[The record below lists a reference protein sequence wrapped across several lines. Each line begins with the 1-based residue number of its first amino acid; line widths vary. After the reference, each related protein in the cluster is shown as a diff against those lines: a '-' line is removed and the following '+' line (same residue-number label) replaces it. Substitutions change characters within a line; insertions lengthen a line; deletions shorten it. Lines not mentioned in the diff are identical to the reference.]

1 MEPGGGRPKKRVD
14 SEYERKGTYHVL
26 MAFEPLRGWREV
38 TVSKHRRKQEFAL
51 VMQKLAEEVYPD
63 AERIRL
69 VVDNLNTHSPAAFYE
84 LFRPPSRRGA
94 SLKKEREFV
103 YTPRHGS
110 WLNMVEIELSV
121 LVRRCLKRRVPDT
134 QTLEQ
139 EARAWCE
146 ERNRLGTSV
155 EWRFTTADARIK
167 LRKLYP
173 SIDA

>member
-1 MEPGGGRPKKRVD
+1 MK
-14 SEYERKGTYHVL
+14 
-26 MAFEPLRGWREV
+26 
-38 TVSKHRRKQEFAL
+38 VSKHRRKQEFAL

-69 VVDNLNTHSPAAFYE
+69 VVVVVVVDNLNTHSPAAFYE
-84 LFRPPSRRGA
+84 SFPPEEARR
-94 SLKKEREFV
+94 LCKIDRVLV
-103 YTPRHGS
+103 YMPTHGS

-121 LVRRCLKRRVPDT
+121 LVRQCLKGRVPHT
-134 QTLEQ
+134 QTLER
-139 EARAWCE
+139 EAGAWCE

-155 EWRFTTADARIK
+155 EWRFTTEDARIK